1 MKIEKAKTTPKPFRF
16 LAERLMR
23 REDWA
28 SQVIN
33 ALCKAHGVTRRAVES
48 GSRQEQLVWVRFIAM
63 VIIRE
68 NSSLTLTQIAS
79 LFGNRH
85 HTAIMHALTRVRERS
100 EVDPEFAVDMKAWGE
115 YFACAKLKGNSDL
128 GL

>member
-48 GSRQEQLVWVRFIAM
+48 GGRQEHLVWVRFIAM

-79 LFGNRH
+79 LFHLH

-100 EVDPEFAVDMKAWGE
+100 EVDPEFAVDMKAWVE
-115 YFACAKLKGNSDL
+115 YFACAELKGNSDL